1 MAPDEVVDQAVRQV
15 GQRWSSPERLVND
28 LRQFLKEKLP
38 DYMVP
43 SALIM
48 LETIPVTP
56 NGKVDRR
63 ALPTPEQSRPELET
77 KFVAPRTPFEE
88 SVAEIWCEV
97 LGLEKVGMR
106 DNFFDLGG
114 HSLLIVRIHGK
125 LQKIIGKDISI
136 ITLFRYPTIGSL
148 SNYLSGT
155 GIDQSSF
162 ERIYDRAEKQK
173 KAMAMQKRMQAV
185 RRRFNG

>member
-1 MAPDEVVDQAVRQV
+1 
-15 GQRWSSPERLVND
+15 
-28 LRQFLKEKLP
+28 
-38 DYMVP
+38 
-43 SALIM
+43 
-48 LETIPVTP
+48 
-56 NGKVDRR
+56 
-63 ALPTPEQSRPELET
+63 
-77 KFVAPRTPFEE
+77 
-88 SVAEIWCEV
+88 
-97 LGLEKVGMR
+97 MR